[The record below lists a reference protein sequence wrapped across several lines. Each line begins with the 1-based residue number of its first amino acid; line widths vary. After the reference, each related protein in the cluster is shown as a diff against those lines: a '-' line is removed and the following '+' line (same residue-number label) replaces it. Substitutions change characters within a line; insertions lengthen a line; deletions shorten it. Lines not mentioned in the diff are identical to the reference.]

1 VVLFQSTVV
10 RQVLEALELFQLRA
24 VHQLVAV
31 EVAFHWLL
39 VTVRSELVDPSAL
52 LEVQQV
58 QMILVVER
66 LRSLVVRLL
75 AAQEVLVVL
84 LLSQVVLEAVLR
96 VELCR

>member
-1 VVLFQSTVV
+1 
-10 RQVLEALELFQLRA
+10 
-24 VHQLVAV
+24 V